1 MNTETGLACT
11 NHPRRETAVRC
22 NKCGRPIC
30 TSCMVQTPVGMR
42 CRPCAG
48 LRRLPQYQVGPLLLL
63 KSVAAGLPVSAIA
76 WLVVGVVPY
85 LRFFLAIFVGF
96 AVGEAMSRA
105 ARRRGNRLLEA
116 AAVGT
121 VIVGWF
127 IADTLYGQ
135 MAPGLLTT
143 IGTQPSFAMSLVV
156 PLAIAGFVA
165 LVKLR

>member
-1 MNTETGLACT
+1 
-11 NHPRRETAVRC
+11 
-22 NKCGRPIC
+22 
-30 TSCMVQTPVGMR
+30 
-42 CRPCAG
+42 
-48 LRRLPQYQVGPLLLL
+48 
-63 KSVAAGLPVSAIA
+63 
-76 WLVVGVVPY
+76 
-85 LRFFLAIFVGF
+85 
-96 AVGEAMSRA
+96 MSRA